1 MQLGS
6 MFICNCNIALH
17 VSDAFCFHLQDG
29 IHTSVDAIDLGSLVG
44 YLNPSHVTHQRLL
57 LQFLSAPED
66 GSKKLPKHV
75 ELYCS
80 YK

>member
-17 VSDAFCFHLQDG
+17 VSDAFCVHLQEHLG
-29 IHTSVDAIDLGSLVG
+29 I
-44 YLNPSHVTHQRLL
+44 
-57 LQFLSAPED
+57 ED
-66 GSKKLPKHV
+66 GRKKRPKHV

-80 YK
+80 